1 MKNLLIL
8 IVAIALYLHF
18 YPNAEVTKFYTEK
31 KALLLEGF
39 ATFSDTKVRLR
50 SEKIYTDMQPH
61 FESFSEEEIERL
73 KDITSSRDKVKEFY
87 FAICQTEQRDFML
100 NSNNEA
106 KTCST
111 IARYTS
117 MF

>member
-31 KALLLEGF
+31 KVLLLEQF

-50 SEKIYTDMQPH
+50 SEKIYADMQPH
-61 FESFSEEEIERL
+61 FENFSEEEIERL

-87 FAICQTEQRDFML
+87 FAICKTEQRDFML
-100 NSNNEA
+100 NTNNEA
-106 KTCST
+106 KICST
-111 IARYTS
+111 IGRYTS